1 MRKYAKAVI
10 SYFSDISCEPIVVL
24 FNLGYGIKYGA
35 GVLDQLYLE
44 KACRY
49 ELQGGQGDPT
59 GFYTC
64 NTGLHAYN
72 DTFGTRE
79 SVTVTECHSIW

>member
-1 MRKYAKAVI
+1 MRKYAKAFL
-10 SYFSDISCEPIVVL
+10 SYFSDISCEPIVIL

-49 ELQGGQGDPT
+49 ELQGGWPNRILSLKNCLYCLTASLSFLEHLETD
-59 GFYTC
+59 
-64 NTGLHAYN
+64 LL
-72 DTFGTRE
+72 
-79 SVTVTECHSIW
+79 SS

>member
-1 MRKYAKAVI
+1 MKNPIKALA
-10 SYFSDISCEPIVVL
+10 SYFSDISCEPIVIL

-49 ELQGGQGDPT
+49 ELQD
-59 GFYTC
+59 
-64 NTGLHAYN
+64 
-72 DTFGTRE
+72 
-79 SVTVTECHSIW
+79 

>member
-1 MRKYAKAVI
+1 MRKYARALL
-10 SYFSDISCEPIVVL
+10 SYFSDISCEPIVIL

-49 ELQGGQGDPT
+49 ELQGGWPNRILYPKYQLCRLTDLAVL
-59 GFYTC
+59 
-64 NTGLHAYN
+64 NLS
-72 DTFGTRE
+72 
-79 SVTVTECHSIW
+79 SVKHHKE

>member
-1 MRKYAKAVI
+1 MRKYAKAFL
-10 SYFSDISCEPIVVL
+10 SYFSDISCEPIVIL

-49 ELQGGQGDPT
+49 ELQGGWPNRILSLKHSLYSEC
-59 GFYTC
+59 FFSRMK
-64 NTGLHAYN
+64 L
-72 DTFGTRE
+72 
-79 SVTVTECHSIW
+79 TELSIPAIKS

>member
-1 MRKYAKAVI
+1 MRKYARALL
-10 SYFSDISCEPIVVL
+10 SYFSDISCEPIVIL

-49 ELQGGQGDPT
+49 ELQGGWRNRILYPKYQLCRLTDLAVL
-59 GFYTC
+59 
-64 NTGLHAYN
+64 NL
-72 DTFGTRE
+72 
-79 SVTVTECHSIW
+79 SSIKHHKE